1 MLGFFL
7 KPLRK
12 FFPPV
17 VTGTVVLS
25 IGLSLISVG
34 INSFGGGNSAKD
46 FGSMENLL
54 LALFVLVVILIF
66 KHWTTG
72 FLSSSAILIGILAGY
87 IAAFVMGLV
96 LPTTGVTADGVEFT
110 KAWVLNWNK
119 VAQASWFAIP
129 KLMPVKIVFDMRAIM
144 PVMIMFVVTAVE
156 TVGDISGVME
166 GGSLQ
171 ISTEVVGKI
180 ARCAA
185 LEVDGVAEVSC
196 GVQNKKLKSLLE
208 SASIQ
213 PPVVVEMRDGTA
225 SITLHLMMQFGA
237 RIPSVAE
244 KVQENVKSAVQN
256 MTNVTVSRVDLVI
269 AGLAEA
275 Q

>member
-1 MLGFFL
+1 
-7 KPLRK
+7 
-12 FFPPV
+12 
-17 VTGTVVLS
+17 
-25 IGLSLISVG
+25 
-34 INSFGGGNSAKD
+34 
-46 FGSMENLL
+46 MEDSTMDLQNMDL
-54 LALFVLVVILIF
+54 
-66 KHWTTG
+66 
-72 FLSSSAILIGILAGY
+72 
-87 IAAFVMGLV
+87 
-96 LPTTGVTADGVEFT
+96 
-110 KAWVLNWNK
+110 
-119 VAQASWFAIP
+119 Q
-129 KLMPVKIVFDMRAIM
+129 
-144 PVMIMFVVTAVE
+144 
-156 TVGDISGVME
+156 

-196 GVQNKKLKSLLE
+196 GVQNKKLKNLLE

-213 PPVVVEMRDGTA
+213 PPVAVVMEDGIATV
-225 SITLHLMMQFGA
+225 TVHLTVVYGSKVM
-237 RIPSVAE
+237 PLCE